1 MDALF
6 PLKVNEPNFEQ
17 SDILS
22 TFFKVNRIDRIVC
35 FLFSSEVKI
44 EEKNINTKNKVYL
57 LGEIVKNEK
66 TSYIYYIEALSSNS
80 NITIHTSENNSFY
93 FKINNKEINFQKN
106 FLYNKS
112 LFVKEDKII
121 NKLNCFDICEEF
133 EIYYRIHAENKN
145 KNSLKLLITST
156 INIIKDYDNEI
167 SNFSFLLTIL
177 MKNTLNLTDTDE
189 KDIDL
194 ILSNIK
200 NKGDLTEISKDEL
213 IKIFIARKKGKI
225 LKKWL

>member
-6 PLKVNEPNFEQ
+6 PLKVNIPDEQNFEQ
-17 SDILS
+17 NYF
-22 TFFKVNRIDRIVC
+22 TFFKENRIVC

-44 EEKNINTKNKVYL
+44 EEKNISTKNKVYL

-112 LFVKEDKII
+112 LFVKEDNII
-121 NKLNCFDICEEF
+121 NKLNCFDIYEEF

-200 NKGDLTEISKDEL
+200 NKQKYQ
-213 IKIFIARKKGKI
+213 RMN
-225 LKKWL
+225 